1 MLNTS
6 NILPALLENSSDAQL
21 NLFDVTFILNNAS
34 DEELGLQN
42 SLTVRTNVFNSPS
55 FQNNTVQVP
64 YMNTTLSVVS
74 PGTSIPRTLNIQTRL
89 DDGYR
94 VVSFLRGRVLAN
106 EDANWDYDENKK
118 FDLIV
123 YAYNAPGPI
132 TETNISRSYSNYID
146 EYGPV
151 TRVAFNRNTSTNL
164 YLQPVYQWVFRDCY
178 LTNIPSLS
186 YNYQGSAQ
194 GVFPLTIVFNRYEE
208 GKYSEGSTTTLNA
221 AEE

>member
-6 NILPALLENSSDAQL
+6 NIVPNLISNSSDAQL
-21 NLFDVTFILNNAS
+21 NLFDVTFILTNPN

-55 FQNNTVQVP
+55 FQNNTTQVP

-74 PGTSIPRTLNIQTRL
+74 PSTNIPRTLNIQIRL
-89 DDGYR
+89 DDRYD

-106 EDANWDYDENKK
+106 EDADWDYDENKR
-118 FDLIV
+118 FDLVV

-132 TETNISRSYSNYID
+132 TETNISRSYSNYTD

-151 TRVAFNRNTSTNL
+151 TRVSFNRNTSTNL
-164 YLQPVYQWVFRDCY
+164 YLQPVYQWTFHDCY

-208 GKYSEGSTTTLNA
+208 GKYEGESGSPI
-221 AEE
+221 

>member
-6 NILPALLENSSDAQL
+6 NIVPNLISNSSDAQL

-42 SLTVRTNVFNSPS
+42 SLTIRTNVFNSPS

-64 YMNTTLSVVS
+64 YMNTTLSIVS
-74 PGTSIPRTLNIQTRL
+74 PGTNIPRTLNIQLRL
-89 DDGYR
+89 DDKYE

-106 EDANWDYDENKK
+106 EDADWNYDENKK

-132 TETNISRSYSNYID
+132 TETTVSRSYEPNID
-146 EYGPV
+146 RYG
-151 TRVAFNRNTSTNL
+151 TNRITYRANQTTNL
-164 YLQPVYQWVFRDCY
+164 YLKPVYQWVFRDCY

-194 GVFPLTIVFNRYEE
+194 GVFMLTIVFNRYEE
-208 GKYSEGSTTTLNA
+208 GEYSEGSTTTLNA

>member
-1 MLNTS
+1 MLNTR
-6 NILPALLENSSDAQL
+6 NITPALIQNSQDLQL

-74 PGTSIPRTLNIQTRL
+74 PGTNIPRTLNIQLRL
-89 DDGYR
+89 DDKYE

-106 EDANWDYDENKK
+106 EDADWDYDENKK

-132 TETNISRSYSNYID
+132 TETNISRSYSNYTD

-151 TRVAFNRNTSTNL
+151 TRVSFNRNTSTNL
-164 YLQPVYQWVFRDCY
+164 YLKPVYQWVFRDCY

-194 GVFPLTIVFNRYEE
+194 GVFMLNIVFNRYEE
-208 GKYSEGSTTTLNA
+208 GEYSEGSTTTLNA
-221 AEE
+221 TEE

>member
-1 MLNTS
+1 MLNTK
-6 NILPALLENSSDAQL
+6 NILPALIGASQDLQL
-21 NLFDVTFILNNAS
+21 NLFDVTFILTNPN

-55 FQNNTVQVP
+55 FQNNTTQVP

-74 PGTSIPRTLNIQTRL
+74 PSVNIPRTLNIQIRL
-89 DDGYR
+89 DDRYD

-106 EDANWDYDENKK
+106 EDADWDYDENKR
-118 FDLIV
+118 FDLVV

-132 TETNISRSYSNYID
+132 TETNISRSYSNYTD

-151 TRVAFNRNTSTNL
+151 TRVSFNRNTSTNL
-164 YLQPVYQWVFRDCY
+164 YLQPIYQWVFHDCY

-194 GVFPLTIVFNRYEE
+194 GVFPLTIVFNRYKE
-208 GKYSEGSTTTLNA
+208 GKYEEESGSPV
-221 AEE
+221 

>member
-6 NILPALLENSSDAQL
+6 NIIPNLINCSNDLQL
-21 NLFDVTFILNNAS
+21 NLFDVAFILNNAS

-74 PGTSIPRTLNIQTRL
+74 PGTNIPRTLNIQLRL
-89 DDGYR
+89 DDKYE

-106 EDANWDYDENKK
+106 EDADWDYDENKK

-132 TETNISRSYSNYID
+132 TETNISRSYSNYTD

-151 TRVAFNRNTSTNL
+151 TRVSFNRNTSTNL
-164 YLQPVYQWVFRDCY
+164 YLKPVYQWVFRDCY

-194 GVFPLTIVFNRYEE
+194 GVFMLNIVFNRYEE
-208 GKYSEGSTTTLNA
+208 GEYSEGSTTTLNA
-221 AEE
+221 TEE

>member
-1 MLNTS
+1 MLHTS
-6 NILPALLENSSDAQL
+6 NILPALLENSNELQL
-21 NLFDVTFILNNAS
+21 NLFDVTFILTNPN

-55 FQNNTVQVP
+55 FQNNTTQVP

-74 PGTSIPRTLNIQTRL
+74 PSVNIPRTLNIQIRL
-89 DDGYR
+89 DDRYD

-106 EDANWDYDENKK
+106 EDADWGYDENKR
-118 FDLIV
+118 FDLVV

-132 TETNISRSYSNYID
+132 TETNISRSYSNFTD

-151 TRVAFNRNTSTNL
+151 TRVSFNRNTSTNL
-164 YLQPVYQWVFRDCY
+164 YLQPVYQWVFHDCY

-208 GKYSEGSTTTLNA
+208 GKYEEESGSPV
-221 AEE
+221 

>member
-6 NILPALLENSSDAQL
+6 NIVPSLISNSSDAQL
-21 NLFDVTFILNNAS
+21 NLFDVTFILNNPD
-34 DEELGLQN
+34 DEEIGLQN

-55 FQNNTVQVP
+55 FQNNTAQVP

-74 PGTSIPRTLNIQTRL
+74 PGVNIPRTLNIQIRL
-89 DDGYR
+89 DDHYD

-106 EDANWDYDENKK
+106 EDADWDYNENKR
-118 FDLIV
+118 FDLVV

-132 TETNISRSYSNYID
+132 TETNISRSYSNYTD

-151 TRVAFNRNTSTNL
+151 TRVSFNRNTSTNL
-164 YLQPVYQWVFRDCY
+164 YLQPVYQWVFHDCY

-208 GKYSEGSTTTLNA
+208 EKYTGE
-221 AEE
+221 